1 VIYYIHLLSLF
12 TILNSSRA
20 NHATSTHESLSNFFQ
35 TAEQTGASYRV
46 ATYVID
52 VEGLADADSDE
63 GLGAEALHGE
73 GHAARRDVADRT
85 ERLEDPHPLSLSS
98 PVVEPLPRRRL
109 QPLLS
114 PLLFLGFGKAG
125 EEAGAARRRRGF

>member
-1 VIYYIHLLSLF
+1 M
-12 TILNSSRA
+12 
-20 NHATSTHESLSNFFQ
+20 
-35 TAEQTGASYRV
+35 

-52 VEGLADADSDE
+52 VEDLADADSDE

-73 GHAARRDVADRT
+73 RHAARRDVADRT

-125 EEAGAARRRRGF
+125 EEAGAPAARVLEWVWEAERRREAGNGGRGFSR

>member
-1 VIYYIHLLSLF
+1 MIFYYIHLLSLF

-20 NHATSTHESLSNFFQ
+20 DHATSTHESLSSFFFQ
-35 TAEQTGASYRV
+35 TVEQTGACCRV

-52 VEGLADADSDE
+52 VEGLADADGDE

-98 PVVEPLPRRRL
+98 PVVEPPSSGGGGCSHSCRR
-109 QPLLS
+109 
-114 PLLFLGFGKAG
+114 FF
-125 EEAGAARRRRGF
+125 F

>member
-1 VIYYIHLLSLF
+1 MSC
-12 TILNSSRA
+12 
-20 NHATSTHESLSNFFQ
+20 
-35 TAEQTGASYRV
+35 RV
-46 ATYVID
+46 TTYVID

-98 PVVEPLPRRRL
+98 PVVEPPP
-109 QPLLS
+109 Q
-114 PLLFLGFGKAG
+114 
-125 EEAGAARRRRGF
+125 AAAAAIPVATAFF